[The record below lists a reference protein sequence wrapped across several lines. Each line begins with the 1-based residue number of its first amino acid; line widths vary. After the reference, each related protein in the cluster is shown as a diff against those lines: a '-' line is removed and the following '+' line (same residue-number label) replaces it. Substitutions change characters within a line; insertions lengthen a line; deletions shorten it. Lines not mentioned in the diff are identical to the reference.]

1 MSEYRIVKNT
11 FADGT
16 IMFNIEKQSV
26 VDSKKWNYVTNRITI
41 DQARYSIE
49 LLKGQELVN
58 SEVVE

>member
-11 FADGT
+11 FVDGT

-26 VDSKKWNYVTNRITI
+26 VDSKKWNYVTNRETI

-49 LLKGQELVN
+49 LLKGQELVS